1 MARRARSAMA
11 AVAMGSRPGSTSANS
26 SPPYRATV
34 SPISVTPTSTSLTRR
49 STSSPVRC
57 PCVSFSDLK
66 RSRSTRMKPRVVP
79 WALARPSSLFRAVSN
94 WRRLAKRVRSSVT
107 ASSSTS
113 WRSQALRRARD
124 ACAASCSRVAM
135 TLRSTRLLAVRPNTP
150 ISTPAGSPSVN
161 SGKMA
166 TPAASGSHCASS
178 GSRSGSI
185 SRRSRVWRRVHDSAI
200 TVSEPISTGSP
211 GCTSALPVTARIES
225 VPARCDITMQL
236 DRPPMWVARWART
249 SARSPAW
256 RAWSS
261 AMAKSWRAST
271 SERRRRSSRSL
282 TALKVAV
289 PAPIRST
296 DTPKASVRLASPN
309 SAPRVCW
316 RAKRRIRCQA
326 ATFRPVR

>member
-1 MARRARSAMA
+1 
-11 AVAMGSRPGSTSANS
+11 
-26 SPPYRATV
+26 
-34 SPISVTPTSTSLTRR
+34 
-49 STSSPVRC
+49 
-57 PCVSFSDLK
+57 
-66 RSRSTRMKPRVVP
+66 MKPRVVL

-94 WRRLAKRVRSSVT
+94 WRRLARRVRSSVT

-113 WRSQALRRARD
+113 WRSQALRRARE

-211 GCTSALPVTARIES
+211 GCDVGLAGHGEDRVRARPVRHHDAARQAADVRGS
-225 VPARCDITMQL
+225 LGQDLGQVAG
-236 DRPPMWVARWART
+236 VARVVERDGEVVEGLDVRAAPPELALVDGAEGRGSGADQQHRHAEGQRALGSPRT
-249 SARSPAW
+249 
-256 RAWSS
+256 
-261 AMAKSWRAST
+261 
-271 SERRRRSSRSL
+271 
-282 TALKVAV
+282 
-289 PAPIRST
+289 
-296 DTPKASVRLASPN
+296 
-309 SAPRVCW
+309 PRHAICW